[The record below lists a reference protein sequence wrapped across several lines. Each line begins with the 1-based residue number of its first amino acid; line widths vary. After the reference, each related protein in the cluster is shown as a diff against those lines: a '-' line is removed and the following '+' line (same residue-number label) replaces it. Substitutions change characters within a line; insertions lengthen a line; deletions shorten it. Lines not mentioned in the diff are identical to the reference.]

1 MAMRLLKHSLRQALL
16 LIFVLFGLILQSAFG
31 AEQTRTRLTVA
42 AASQL
47 AENAVAHNYLSHE
60 EWQEWQRLGKAR
72 AACAA
77 GEDCQNLQEKISTL
91 YRLDL
96 DRDKT
101 LATCQDSGSPACLRE
116 VAKVY
121 DAFQSYG
128 KKPQLSS
135 AYVKVATQYGETKQR
150 YMGDIGKEALIDIVK
165 DSLESP
171 VAIADLAYHAYK
183 GDEAAQSRLHAMGE
197 EIAAFTRS
205 PVNHVSE
212 SMRERLALADKL
224 DSQGRTRDA
233 DLVRTELYLS
243 SGLTAIGGVTGVA
256 KLPVA
261 LGKGALRAGKKV
273 GPEGIPPKFSGFDKD
288 NLSFDTINKQ
298 IDNLDISVG
307 KDQAVFYSGRG
318 AREAAENFAN
328 KNNLTTLEQTSGGK
342 ALDNLKLFDGIVADI
357 NFDKASGLWG
367 NISSNFANQA
377 KGKVT
382 AIVNDPHPASIFI
395 KKELPALLKNSDVTE
410 VVVRSTSGKSVSIPK
425 GTPINDA
432 LEMIK
437 GF

>member
-135 AYVKVATQYGETKQR
+135 AYVKVATQYGEAKQR
-150 YMGDIGKEALIDIVK
+150 YMGDIGKEALINIVK

-171 VAIADLAYHAYK
+171 VAIADLAYRASK

-197 EIAAFTRS
+197 EIAAFARS

-261 LGKGALRAGKKV
+261 LGKGALRAGGKIK
-273 GPEGIPPKFSGFDKD
+273 IARTNAPKNSLGGD
-288 NLSFDTINKQ
+288 NIRTVYN
-298 IDNLDISVG
+298 SV
-307 KDQAVFYSGRG
+307 A
-318 AREAAENFAN
+318 
-328 KNNLTTLEQTSGGK
+328 
-342 ALDNLKLFDGIVADI
+342 
-357 NFDKASGLWG
+357 
-367 NISSNFANQA
+367 
-377 KGKVT
+377 
-382 AIVNDPHPASIFI
+382 NDPSRFSKPPYDPSKPVHDFDANGSTQYVRVYTDGTTYPNRSWMMNPKDIEGLTPSQIQEKFD
-395 KKELPALLKNSDVTE
+395 LPHLPTHVVDVKPPT
-410 VVVRSTSGKSVSIPK
+410 
-425 GTPINDA
+425 GTPIRSGTVNSDNFGGSGGGTQFEL
-432 LEMIK
+432 LERIPDELFANPRK
-437 GF
+437 LGD